1 MISNQIVAH
10 AVPKPSV
17 DIFHGHKRSM
27 DNAISKA
34 LNCNAHKDRSSRAD
48 EMAAAIIDINS
59 LHGGVQTTD
68 LIAAGFTSAEIIEHQ
83 AEATTIA
90 TGKHTR
96 TIHPTRHSFTDMA
109 LNIRLAS
116 ADKPAVP
123 DDTALTADQ
132 VSAWK
137 AYCAARA
144 AYTIDS
150 WYVLRER
157 CITQLL
163 GYLLKLPIIP
173 HNRQRL
179 VNALDAQLK
188 QSSAGAGR

>member
-1 MISNQIVAH
+1 MITH
-10 AVPKPSV
+10 ASYMAATSHIAIP
-17 DIFHGHKRSM
+17 HKHM
-27 DNAISKA
+27 PLADMET
-34 LNCNAHKDRSSRAD
+34 RSSRAN

-59 LHGGVQTTD
+59 LHGGVQTAD
-68 LIAAGFTSAEIIEHQ
+68 LIAAGFSDAEIVKHQ
-83 AEATTIA
+83 AEATKIA

-96 TIHPTRHSFTDMA
+96 TIHPTRYSLTDMA
-109 LNIRLAS
+109 FNIRN
-116 ADKPAVP
+116 ADPNKPAVIN
-123 DDTALTADQ
+123 DALISLEQTE
-132 VSAWK
+132 AWK

-144 AYTIDS
+144 AYAYDT
-150 WYVLRER
+150 WHVLRER

-188 QSSAGAGR
+188 KSSAGAGR